1 MVERPAHSK
10 GIKMSNNYTGR
21 VAFITGVNGQD
32 GSYLAE
38 FLLEKGYTV
47 IGGVRRHAVPHYPN
61 LENVL
66 ENQNFHLETIDVTDP
81 WSILHVLEK
90 WHPSEVYNL
99 AANSFVGSS
108 WNLASSVL
116 DVDGKGAV
124 NVIEAIRNVD
134 PSIRLYQASTSEMFG
149 NSSINGV
156 QTEDT
161 PLLTASPYGAA
172 KLYAHRMIGNARD
185 SYGMFATSGI
195 LFNHESPRRG
205 IEFVTRKVTDG
216 VAQIVTGKADKI
228 RLGNLDAER
237 DWGHAMD
244 YVKAQWLMLQ
254 QDEPEDFIIAT
265 GVKHTIRDLCRT
277 AFEKAGIGNWQDYV
291 VSDPEFVRPHDL
303 VSLHASCDKAKNK
316 LGWEP
321 EYTFDA
327 LIKEM
332 VDADLKRYGKQPFD
346 KEYEIARLSIEASSP
361 YNDGWTMQ
369 AARKRLDE
377 LSRFSS

>member
-1 MVERPAHSK
+1 MKTALITGFPGQDACYLASFLLDKGYKVVG
-10 GIKMSNNYTGR
+10 GIKRYTSPNYSNL
-21 VAFITGVNGQD
+21 D
-32 GSYLAE
+32 
-38 FLLEKGYTV
+38 FLGLRDKENFKLE
-47 IGGVRRHAVPHYPN
+47 I
-61 LENVL
+61 L
-66 ENQNFHLETIDVTDP
+66 DVTD
-81 WSILHVLEK
+81 IGAIFDVLELYDFD
-90 WHPSEVYNL
+90 EVYNL
-99 AANSFVGSS
+99 AAQSFVGAS
-108 WNLASSVL
+108 WRLTHATMA
-116 DVDGKGAV
+116 VDGLGPV
-124 NVIEAIRNVD
+124 NMMEAIRRVN
-134 PSIRLYQASTSEMFG
+134 PKIRFYQAATSEMFG
-149 NSSINGV
+149 NSHTNGR
-156 QTEDT
+156 QTEET

-172 KLYAHRMIGNARD
+172 KLYAHRMVGNARD
-185 SYGMFATSGI
+185 SFGLFACSGI
-195 LFNHESPRRG
+195 LFNHESPIRG

-216 VAQIVTGKADKI
+216 VAQIATGKADKI

-254 QDEPEDFIIAT
+254 QDEPEDYIIAT
-265 GVKHTIRDLCRT
+265 GVKHTIRDLCRV

-303 VSLHASCDKAKNK
+303 VSLHASCDKAKQK

-332 VDADLKRYGKQPFD
+332 VDEDLKRYGKKPFD
-346 KEYEIARLSIEASSP
+346 KDFEIARLKLEATSP

-377 LSRFSS
+377 LGKFSS